1 MKNFILLV
9 CFVCGVASSNFALA
23 QESIQNLPS
32 PNPVASRLVEVNG
45 EMVQAV
51 NLQQPDITPPEP
63 VVGASSDATASTTST
78 TSVTSALT
86 GDETSATS
94 SACGCQQSGFRGVA
108 TRTFG
113 RARGLVSSVKCR
125 VRHMLRR
132 C

>member
-9 CFVCGVASSNFALA
+9 CFVCGVASSNLLLA

-63 VVGASSDATASTTST
+63 VVGASSDATASTTS
-78 TSVTSALT
+78 VTSALT
-86 GDETSATS
+86 GNETSATS

>member
-9 CFVCGVASSNFALA
+9 CFVCGVVSSNLLLA
-23 QESIQNLPS
+23 QESTQNLPS

-45 EMVQAV
+45 EMVQVV

-63 VVGASSDATASTTST
+63 VVGASSDATANTTIAASASTGTEV
-78 TSVTSALT
+78 SVA
-86 GDETSATS
+86 S
-94 SACGCQQSGFRGVA
+94 SSCGCQQSGFRGVA
-108 TRTFG
+108 NRTFG